1 MSDRTTVMYYYDG
14 TYNGFL
20 SCVFE
25 SFAEK
30 ETPAAILPVDE
41 ADQTCLFG
49 AKYIETDLRRAER
62 VRVSIPKKMGME
74 AQDLLERAFFT
85 CMPEKELRMLE
96 FLRLGYKVGRG
107 VCGRLTEPA
116 VD

>member
-1 MSDRTTVMYYYDG
+1 MSDRTTVMYDYDG

-85 CMPEKELRMLE
+85 CMPEKELRMLG
-96 FLRLGYKVGRG
+96 FMRLGYKVGRD

-116 VD
+116 DD

>member
-74 AQDLLERAFFT
+74 AQDLLERAFFYLYARKGTAYAGIHAVGVQGRARRVRATDRT
-85 CMPEKELRMLE
+85 CR
-96 FLRLGYKVGRG
+96 R
-107 VCGRLTEPA
+107 
-116 VD
+116 

>member
-49 AKYIETDLRRAER
+49 AKYIETDLRRAVDLIAGRAAVEVSGNVTIDNVGTY
-62 VRVSIPKKMGME
+62 VRLPIDYLSSGALTHSAGILDLSMKHLSIE
-74 AQDLLERAFFT
+74 E
-85 CMPEKELRMLE
+85 
-96 FLRLGYKVGRG
+96 
-107 VCGRLTEPA
+107 
-116 VD
+116 

>member
-62 VRVSIPKKMGME
+62 VRFLPVCPK
-74 AQDLLERAFFT
+74 RN
-85 CMPEKELRMLE
+85 C
-96 FLRLGYKVGRG
+96 
-107 VCGRLTEPA
+107 VCWNSCGWGTRSGA
-116 VD
+116 ACAGD

>member
-1 MSDRTTVMYYYDG
+1 MSDRTTVMYDYDG

-74 AQDLLERAFFT
+74 AQDRSCSRARHHPAACRYRARLLD
-85 CMPEKELRMLE
+85 EKRPHLQR
-96 FLRLGYKVGRG
+96 
-107 VCGRLTEPA
+107 
-116 VD
+116 

>member
-62 VRVSIPKKMGME
+62 VRV
-74 AQDLLERAFFT
+74 F
-85 CMPEKELRMLE
+85 ELGRV
-96 FLRLGYKVGRG
+96 FLRDASVSKCR
-107 VCGRLTEPA
+107 RIIQRITT
-116 VD
+116 

>member
-62 VRVSIPKKMGME
+62 VDSEENGHGGAGSFGARVFYLYARKGTAYAGIHAVGV
-74 AQDLLERAFFT
+74 QGRARRVRATDRT
-85 CMPEKELRMLE
+85 C
-96 FLRLGYKVGRG
+96 RG
-107 VCGRLTEPA
+107 
-116 VD
+116 

>member
-74 AQDLLERAFFT
+74 AQDLLERAFFL
-85 CMPEKELRMLE
+85 P
-96 FLRLGYKVGRG
+96 
-107 VCGRLTEPA
+107 VCPKRNCVCWNSCGWGTRSGA
-116 VD
+116 ACAGD

>member
-62 VRVSIPKKMGME
+62 NAAESE
-74 AQDLLERAFFT
+74 AALHEKQGEQERALV
-85 CMPEKELRMLE
+85 MARMA
-96 FLRLGYKVGRG
+96 RAMSRVQVKRHGK
-107 VCGRLTEPA
+107 
-116 VD
+116 

>member
-30 ETPAAILPVDE
+30 RN
-41 ADQTCLFG
+41 TCRDFCPLM
-49 AKYIETDLRRAER
+49 KPTRRVYSAR
-62 VRVSIPKKMGME
+62 SISRP
-74 AQDLLERAFFT
+74 T
-85 CMPEKELRMLE
+85 CVVPS
-96 FLRLGYKVGRG
+96 
-107 VCGRLTEPA
+107 VCACRFRRKWA
-116 VD
+116 WRRRIF

>member
-62 VRVSIPKKMGME
+62 VRVSIRVFYLYARKGT
-74 AQDLLERAFFT
+74 AYAGIHAVGVQGRARRVRATDRT
-85 CMPEKELRMLE
+85 C
-96 FLRLGYKVGRG
+96 RG
-107 VCGRLTEPA
+107 
-116 VD
+116 

>member
-41 ADQTCLFG
+41 ADQTCLVG
-49 AKYIETDLRRAER
+49 AK
-62 VRVSIPKKMGME
+62 
-74 AQDLLERAFFT
+74 
-85 CMPEKELRMLE
+85 
-96 FLRLGYKVGRG
+96 
-107 VCGRLTEPA
+107 
-116 VD
+116 